1 MHELYSPRLKIL
13 NKCPNIIA
21 ISGCPGGGKTSL
33 CRALASHYY
42 STTSSIETP
51 LSAPQT
57 LQDQSSPVRLLS
69 NESSL
74 GIIHYDHFQQV
85 TDHSIE
91 AISKWSEEG
100 GDYDALDLPLL
111 EAALSKL
118 RLGKSVKDPIS
129 GLEINASQTVF
140 FETPLG
146 RSHSKTAQYIDKL
159 IWIDTPLDV
168 ALARNITDII
178 NGFKESLKLGAS
190 SKKQT
195 LEFLHWQAGYVAHY
209 MSTVRELLLSQREKA
224 FANADII
231 LDGNLPLDKVSEQA
245 IELLG
250 DIL

>member
-1 MHELYSPRLKIL
+1 M

-33 CRALASHYY
+33 CRTLASHYY
-42 STTSSIETP
+42 LTTSSIEP
-51 LSAPQT
+51 SLSLAKSLPGQP
-57 LQDQSSPVRLLS
+57 SPVQLS
-69 NESSL
+69 SNRSSL
-74 GIIHYDHFQQV
+74 GIIYYDHFQQV
-85 TDHSIE
+85 TNQSIE

-100 GDYDALDLPLL
+100 GDYDALELPLL

-118 RLGKSVKDPIS
+118 SSGKAVEDPIS
-129 GLEINASQTVF
+129 GLEINANQTVF

-146 RSHSKTAQYIDKL
+146 KSHSQTAQYIDKL

-195 LEFLHWQAGYVAHY
+195 LEFLHWQAGYVDHY
-209 MSTVRELLLSQREKA
+209 MSTVRDLLLLQREKA
-224 FANADII
+224 FSNADII
-231 LDGNLPLDKVSEQA
+231 LDGSQPLDKVSEQA